1 MNDLI
6 LNSPLQFTPVFGDWY
21 AIAVNISNKYKQ
33 VAINMWEMSYDPT
46 NPQEQSSDL
55 RNVHEYVRSLST
67 TYTFAAEPD
76 LNTDL
81 NSPYYGTDNNSYK
94 VITSPLYVT
103 NIRLFKKMIDI
114 DKQSTVLNQNIV
126 RDAQLAHI
134 IDNAQPLLKLPKFA
148 NRK

>member
-1 MNDLI
+1 
-6 LNSPLQFTPVFGDWY
+6 
-21 AIAVNISNKYKQ
+21 
-33 VAINMWEMSYDPT
+33 MSYDPT
-46 NPQEQSSDL
+46 NPQEQSSNL
-55 RNVHEYVRSLST
+55 NNVHEYVRSLST

-94 VITSPLYVT
+94 IITSPLYIS
-103 NIRLFKKMIDI
+103 NIRLFKQMIDI
-114 DKQSTVLNQNIV
+114 DKQSIVLNQNIV